1 MAKSEM
7 KGVSCSIRK
16 GVEYWYARVNGH
28 KKYCGKG
35 AKGRDLAK
43 AAKAKEIARSY
54 ENKEISA
61 GLKVKR
67 AKFKTVKD
75 ICNWYMLLP
84 TNQQKKVYMRDL
96 SKVTHVLNFFGDKP
110 LNAID
115 PDRQEKYRSHRG
127 TEGAASGTIDLEIGF
142 LSKVYALAL
151 KRKLIPAEVMPGEF
165 LLENKRLPRRPVERD
180 EFESLLKH
188 TNPNFR
194 DFLICGYESGMRL
207 SEIIDL
213 TAGKVHLDVQHISG
227 QKLSYIDLGIFD
239 TKTKTA
245 RNVPIS
251 PRLKE
256 VLERR
261 LKDLSGD
268 DYVFTN
274 GCGNKYDKS
283 QTRSGIEKTCL
294 SAGIPY
300 GDKLRDKKGNR
311 TGIVFH
317 SLRHT
322 RITEWVK
329 AGYSDEIIR
338 MASGHKTLDAYRAY
352 IHLDPSAVMR
362 LVEPEK
368 EIETDKNGTKS
379 ASSL

>member
-1 MAKSEM
+1 MAKSKM
-7 KGVSCSIRK
+7 KGVSSSTRN
-16 GVEYWYARVNGH
+16 GVEYWYARVNGQ

-35 AKGRDLAK
+35 SKGRELAH
-43 AAKAKEIARSY
+43 AAKSKDVARSY
-54 ENKEISA
+54 ENKEINA
-61 GLKVKR
+61 GMKVKR
-67 AKFKTVKD
+67 SKFKTVKD
-75 ICNWYMLLP
+75 IINWYMLLP
-84 TNQQKKVYMRDL
+84 TNQAKKVYDRDL
-96 SKVTHVLNFFGDKP
+96 YKAEHVLKYFGGKP
-110 LNAID
+110 LSAID
-115 PDRQEKYRSHRG
+115 PDRQEKYRTHRDE
-127 TEGAASGTIDLEIGF
+127 EGAASGTIDLEIAF
-142 LSKVYALAL
+142 LSKVYSLAL
-151 KRKLIPAEVMPGEF
+151 KRKLIQADVLPGEF
-165 LLENKRLPRRPVERD
+165 LLINRRVPRRPILKD
-180 EFESLLKH
+180 EFESLLHH
-188 TNPNFR
+188 TNKNFS

-207 SEIIDL
+207 SEIINL
-213 TAGKVHLDVQHISG
+213 TAGKVHLDIQHISG

-251 PRLKE
+251 PRLQA

-261 LKDLSGD
+261 LHGLSND

-274 GCGNKYDKS
+274 SSGNKYEKT
-283 QTRSGIEKTCL
+283 QTRKRLLVACKA
-294 SAGIPY
+294 AGVDY
-300 GDKLRDKKGNR
+300 GDKGRDSKGNR

-368 EIETDKNGTKS
+368 TPKRNKNGTKLT
-379 ASSL
+379 SSL